1 MVANPAARADKV
13 GSSPF
18 IFCGFF
24 FFLEVLSVFLEIF
37 KASGKTHQKL

>member
-18 IFCGFF
+18 TFCGF
-24 FFLEVLSVFLEIF
+24 FFLEVLSVFLEIL